1 MISPS
6 RGLRQGDPLS
16 PFLFILGTEVLS
28 KILITAEENH
38 LFKGFTL
45 ARTCLRVSHLLF
57 ADDLII
63 FASANRVGAKAIQKC
78 LSKYQSWFGQK
89 VNMNKSAIMFS
100 KKVPRGAQ
108 RSICH
113 LLHLSSTPFHAKY
126 LGLPLSKES
135 TITKTLESV
144 VDKVSQKVQSW
155 KSSLLSQASRTC
167 LIRSVA
173 AATPIYSM
181 LSVLFP
187 KGICN
192 KIDALLRDFWWG
204 KREGKGVLYLKDWS
218 SMCKPKSVGGLGLRR
233 TKDTNAALLA
243 KMGWSMASKEKKL

>member
-1 MISPS
+1 M
-6 RGLRQGDPLS
+6 
-16 PFLFILGTEVLS
+16 FILGTEVLS
-28 KILITAEENH
+28 RILITVEENH

-45 ARTCLRVSHLLF
+45 ARTCPRVSHLLY
-57 ADDLII
+57 DLII
-63 FASANRVGAKAIQKC
+63 FASANREGAKAIQKC
-78 LSKYQSWFGQK
+78 LSKYQSWSGQK

-100 KKVPRGAQ
+100 KKVPREAQ
-108 RSICH
+108 RSICR

-155 KSSLLSQASRTC
+155 KSSLLTQALRTY

-181 LSVLFP
+181 SSVLFP

-204 KREGKGVLYLKDWS
+204 KREGK
-218 SMCKPKSVGGLGLRR
+218 
-233 TKDTNAALLA
+233 
-243 KMGWSMASKEKKL
+243 